1 MIPVYI
7 FLGTELYVGGIS
19 FFSAREGLVCDNVE
33 NYEVVLADG
42 SVVDAN
48 QHKNR
53 DLWVSLK
60 GGSNNFG
67 IVTRFDIRTFPQDNF
82 YGGVIVYDI
91 STIDTQLKGFT
102 SLLENFDPCA
112 AIMMSI
118 SWNQARNSYSIFSN
132 LEYTKKDTAP
142 AALQPFLEAQPQYL
156 NTMRVSN
163 LTDFTTEASQYAAP
177 GLR

>member
-1 MIPVYI
+1 
-7 FLGTELYVGGIS
+7 
-19 FFSAREGLVCDNVE
+19 VCDNVE

-42 SVVDAN
+42 SIVDAN
-48 QHKNR
+48 QHENR
-53 DLWVSLK
+53 DLWISLK

-82 YGGVIVYDI
+82 YGGVVVYDI
-91 STIDTQLKGFT
+91 STIDTQLKGFA
-102 SLLENFDPCA
+102 SLLENFDPYA

-118 SWNQARNSYSIFSN
+118 SWNQPRNGYSIFSN
-132 LEYTKKDTAP
+132 LEYTKMDTAP
-142 AALQPFLEAQPQYL
+142 AALQPFLQAQPQYL

-163 LTDFTTEASQYAAP
+163 LTDFTTEASQYVAP